1 MRKSASGTFY
11 GRLKPSVTL
20 FIIILLGCSII
31 QGESFGKEKV
41 REESEKITVMETV
54 VVTARRTSEKLKNT
68 AENVTVI
75 SLEELELLPAHD
87 VGEALNFAPG
97 ISIQGN
103 GGFGRPVTTTIQ
115 GSQARHVRVMV
126 DGIPFNTQSEGTA
139 NLSQFPLEN
148 IRSIE
153 IIKGASSSI
162 WGSSL
167 GGVINIITKPVGE
180 KVVPEGSITTTIGEW
195 DTFKDSFEARGRV
208 GTLGYFLS
216 GSWTDTDG
224 FRPRSD
230 ILEKKGY
237 NKFAL
242 PLSDNLKLTS
252 SFGYNSG
259 DVSGF
264 EFVTFGFANDIEYW
278 TRYGSFGIE
287 LMPDEYININ
297 LTAKTSDQD
306 TISEFFLLGS
316 STPFSVSEFTDKFYG
331 VDLKSVFNF
340 QNDSTLISG
349 IDLGKFDL
357 ESTSLDNGKDTESS
371 AIYTSYKYP
380 FDNIDLILGARYDDY
395 SEFGNLFSPSIGTVY
410 NFGSGRTL
418 LRANISR
425 AFNAPPLIFKY
436 ISQPGRT
443 ANPDIKSERAWV
455 YEIGAESRIT
465 SKIWSKLTLYRS
477 EVSDAIEP
485 VRLANRTVMQKNF
498 ARHLREGGEF
508 ELDVR
513 VNNLISLSAG
523 AAYNSIKDKQT
534 GKTIEGGARPRLTY
548 DTGLKLDYKGIDFI
562 AKGHYVWW
570 NEPDSSNANDK
581 KFIWDARFSSKFRN
595 LPCGEYS
602 WFISI
607 YNLLDSSYWWHE
619 VYPQPERHVEAGITY
634 KF

>member
-1 MRKSASGTFY
+1 MIRSA
-11 GRLKPSVTL
+11 RVTL
-20 FIIILLGCSII
+20 FVIILLGYSII
-31 QGESFGKEKV
+31 QGEGFGKKVVEEEK
-41 REESEKITVMETV
+41 EESEEITVMETV

-75 SLEELELLPAHD
+75 NLEELELLPAHD

-148 IRSIE
+148 IESIE

-180 KVVPEGSITTTIGEW
+180 NVVPEGSVTTTIGEW
-195 DTFKDSFEARGRV
+195 GTFKDSFEARGRV

-230 ILEKKGY
+230 TLEKKGY

-259 DVSGF
+259 DVSNF
-264 EFVTFGFANDIEYW
+264 EYIFPDFSYANDVEYW

-287 LMPDEYININ
+287 LSPDEDININ

-306 TISEFFLLGS
+306 TILEYFFIGS
-316 STPFSVSEFTDKFYG
+316 STPFSVDMFTDKFYG
-331 VDLKSVFNF
+331 VDLKSVFNLK
-340 QNDSTLISG
+340 NDSTLISG
-349 IDLGKFDL
+349 IDLGRFDL
-357 ESTSLDNGKDTESS
+357 ESTSLDSGKDTESS

-395 SEFGNLFSPSIGTVY
+395 DEFGSLFSPSIGTVY
-410 NFGSGRTL
+410 HFGSGRTL

-436 ISQPGRT
+436 ISQPGLA
-443 ANPDIKSERAWV
+443 ANPDIRSERAWV
-455 YEIGAESRIT
+455 YEIGAESQIT
-465 SKIWSKLTLYRS
+465 PKTLAKLTFYRS
-477 EVSDAIEP
+477 DVSDAIEI
-485 VRLANRTVMQKNF
+485 VQLESGEFMQKNF

-513 VNNLISLSAG
+513 VNKLVSLFTG
-523 AAYNSIKDKQT
+523 AAYNSIEDRET
-534 GKTIEGGARPRLTY
+534 GETIEGGARPRLAY
-548 DTGLKLDYKGIDFI
+548 DTGLRLDYKRIDFTL
-562 AKGHYVWW
+562 KGHYVWW

-581 KFIWDARFSSKFRN
+581 KFIWDARVSSKFRD
-595 LPCGEYS
+595 LPGSFGEYS

-619 VYPQPERHVEAGITY
+619 VFPEPERYAEAGITY